1 MGGWEDGWIT
11 QLLYFKRVKLHK
23 SYICKLFTKS
33 NVILIE
39 HISIREVGFGV
50 IFKGFFKPILCYI
63 ICIIYKSKGA
73 QGNDVCN

>member
-11 QLLYFKRVKLHK
+11 QLLYFERVKLHK

-50 IFKGFFKPILCYI
+50 IFKGFF
-63 ICIIYKSKGA
+63 
-73 QGNDVCN
+73 

>member
-11 QLLYFKRVKLHK
+11 QSLYFERVKLHK

-50 IFKGFFKPILCYI
+50 IFKGFF
-63 ICIIYKSKGA
+63 
-73 QGNDVCN
+73 